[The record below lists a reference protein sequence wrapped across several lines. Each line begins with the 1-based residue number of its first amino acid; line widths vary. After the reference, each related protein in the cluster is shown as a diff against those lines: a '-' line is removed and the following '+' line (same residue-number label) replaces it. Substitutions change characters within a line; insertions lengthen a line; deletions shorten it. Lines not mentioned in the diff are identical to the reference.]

1 MFASISTFQVKALT
15 LSVTAQQNIFIVVL
29 SFIILKCCNAECLH
43 AVVLLIVILLL
54 LRLGCN
60 VVLNVFIQQLT
71 FMLGRRYVECHQ
83 C

>member
-1 MFASISTFQVKALT
+1 MFASISTFQVKALLLT
-15 LSVTAQQNIFIVVL
+15 CYAQQNIFIVVL

-43 AVVLLIVILLL
+43 AVLLLIVILLL

-60 VVLNVFIQQLT
+60 VVLNVFIQQLA
-71 FMLGRRYVECHQ
+71 FMLERRYVECHQ